1 MPANNKRCF
10 MLSVYFVNEG
20 IKVVKNGG
28 IPWFHGKNGVGGIAI
43 YGDMAA
49 GMTNLR
55 IFVP

>member
-1 MPANNKRCF
+1 

-28 IPWFHGKNGVGGIAI
+28 IPWFYGKNGVGGIAI

-55 IFVP
+55 IFAP